1 MGNIKLNKQ
10 TKWQEPSIPQENPPL
25 LRPQRRPWPPRP
37 RPPRPQVVSREHT
50 DSDQE
55 LLPLDTSESI
65 KNQLSSSLEN
75 SHSKDSSDTL
85 LTTSR
90 PTLDSNHQLSL
101 PSKKPLKPTWSD
113 FSKTPTFAPST
124 PRELPSCQRICN
136 SPRESEEKEPEQFE
150 ESSTDFYLTS
160 SCDINTSYRYCP
172 SNKIYSK

>member
-37 RPPRPQVVSREHT
+37 RLPRPQVVSREHT

-85 LTTSR
+85 PTTSR
-90 PTLDSNHQLSL
+90 PTSDSNHLPSL
-101 PSKKPLKPTWSD
+101 ISKKPLKPTWSD
-113 FSKTPTFAPST
+113 FSKTPTSAPST
-124 PRELPSCQRICN
+124 PRELLSCQRICN
-136 SPRESEEKEPEQFE
+136 SPRESEEREPEQF
-150 ESSTDFYLTS
+150 DIHQLRFYL
-160 SCDINTSYRYCP
+160 IN
-172 SNKIYSK
+172 